1 MKKSAL
7 LFFVFIF
14 MISFSAFAQNV
25 RDKVGDKIKIQRIA
39 FMTQRLSLTETEAQQ
54 FWPIY
59 NDYTQKLQQIR
70 KKPKVEKL
78 EDELDNADVEKMI
91 VEQYDRQAR
100 ELDLKKEYFQKLKT
114 VISVKK
120 IAKLYR
126 AEKDFHE
133 ELVRQLQEV
142 REMKKNR
149 KKLRRQ

>member
-7 LFFVFIF
+7 LFLAF
-14 MISFSAFAQNV
+14 MITVSAFAQNV
-25 RDKVGDKIKIQRIA
+25 RDKAEDKIKIQRIA

-70 KKPKVEKL
+70 KQPKSEKPV
-78 EDELDNADVEKMI
+78 DELENADVEKII
-91 VEQYDRQAR
+91 VGQFDRQTR

-126 AEKDFHE
+126 AEKDFRE
-133 ELVRQLQEV
+133 ELVRQLQEM
-142 REMKKNR
+142 RELKKNR
-149 KKLRRQ
+149 KRLKRQ

>member
-7 LFFVFIF
+7 LFLVFTT
-14 MISFSAFAQNV
+14 MTLSAFAQNV
-25 RDKVGDKIKIQRIA
+25 RDKVEDKIKIQRIA

-59 NDYTQKLQQIR
+59 NEYTQKLQQVR
-70 KKPKVEKL
+70 KQPKVEKPV
-78 EDELDNADVEKMI
+78 DELDNADVEKML
-91 VEQYDRQAR
+91 VAQFDRQSR

-126 AEKDFHE
+126 AEKDFRE
-133 ELVRQLQEV
+133 ELTRQLQEI

-149 KKLRRQ
+149 KRLRRQ

>member
-7 LFFVFIF
+7 LFLTF
-14 MISFSAFAQNV
+14 MITVSAFAQNMG
-25 RDKVGDKIKIQRIA
+25 DKVADKIKIQRIA

-70 KKPKVEKL
+70 KQPKL
-78 EDELDNADVEKMI
+78 EKPVDELENADVEKI
-91 VEQYDRQAR
+91 LVGQFDRQTR

-126 AEKDFHE
+126 AEKDFRE
-133 ELVRQLQEV
+133 ELVRQLQEM

-149 KKLRRQ
+149 KRLKRQ

>member
-7 LFFVFIF
+7 VFLSFIL
-14 MISFSAFAQNV
+14 SFSIFAQNV
-25 RDKVGDKIKIQRIA
+25 RDKMEDKIKIQRIA

-70 KKPKVEKL
+70 KQPKL
-78 EDELDNADVEKMI
+78 EKPVDELDNVEVEKMI
-91 VEQYDRQAR
+91 LGQFDRQAR
-100 ELDLKKEYFQKLKT
+100 ELDLKKAYFQKLKT

-126 AEKDFHE
+126 AEKDFRE
-133 ELVRQLQEV
+133 ELVRQLQEM
-142 REMKKNR
+142 REMKQNR
-149 KKLRRQ
+149 KRLRRQ